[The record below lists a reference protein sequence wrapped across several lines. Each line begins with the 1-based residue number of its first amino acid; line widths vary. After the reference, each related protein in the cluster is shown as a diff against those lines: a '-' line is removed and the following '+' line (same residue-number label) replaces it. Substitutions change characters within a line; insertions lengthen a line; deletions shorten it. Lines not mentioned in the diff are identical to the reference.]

1 MCGIAGI
8 ISPPRL
14 DAGRLAAMGDALAHR
29 GPDGEGFL
37 VSDLREPLRMTR
49 RPQAVDRD
57 GGGPIVG
64 LAHRRLSIIDLSEE
78 NDQPFV
84 DPTGDYAIVHNGEIY
99 NYLELRRELESH
111 GHVFRTSGD
120 TEVTLRAYIQWG
132 SGCFERFMGMWAV
145 AILDRSARTLVL
157 SRDRFGIKPLYWTL
171 ASDCLLFASEIKG
184 LLASGLVRAEPDE
197 QTLARYLIG
206 GRLDVDGSTFF
217 SGVQQLPAAS
227 VAAIDL
233 DAGILTPQPRPF
245 WSLPSPERGTVPDEP
260 ATAVRAALE
269 DSIRMHLRSDVA
281 VGTCLSGG
289 IDSSGIVAL
298 ADTLRGDGVAQTLT
312 HIAFGYVPPERE
324 LSERRF
330 MEAVADRCD
339 VELTGVEPTR
349 EEFLDAL
356 PSVIAA
362 QDEPF
367 GSASIAAQ
375 WFVFRAAHEA
385 GVKVMLDGQ
394 GADEVFGGYHGYL
407 TMMAEGL
414 LLGGRPREFVRLMR
428 NCDSTIGGHPYP
440 LGFALAAMAPRGV
453 RIGMADGLAALR
465 RRRAATRVVGARHV
479 SQRLHDLMPKRSFE
493 TRLDPDELLRADVQ
507 SMSLPGLLRY
517 EDRNSMAH
525 SIEARVPYLDHRL
538 VELAFGI
545 PALER
550 MRGGMPKQV
559 LRSALADVLPDAV
572 MQRRDKIGF
581 RASPSATWELAR
593 RERESLIEPGSD
605 VERRWFQADEVA
617 RLIDSPNPTAD
628 VEFALWRVINTKL
641 WARGVWGERGG
652 LSS

>member
-8 ISPPRL
+8 ISPARP
-14 DAGRLAAMGDALAHR
+14 DAGRLAAMSDALAHR

-49 RPQAVDRD
+49 RPRQPEDSRGAT
-57 GGGPIVG
+57 VG
-64 LAHRRLSIIDLSEE
+64 LAHRRLSIIDLSTS

-84 DPTGDYAIVHNGEIY
+84 DATGDHAIAHNGEIY
-99 NYLELRRELESH
+99 NYLELRAELEA
-111 GHVFRTSGD
+111 GGCTFQTSGD
-120 TEVTLRAYIQWG
+120 TEVTLEAYKRWG
-132 SGCFERFMGMWAV
+132 PSCFERFVGMWAV
-145 AILDRSARTLVL
+145 AILDRRARTLTL

-171 ASDCLLFASEIKG
+171 AGEQLVFASEIKG

-197 QTLARYLIG
+197 QTVARYLIS
-206 GRLDVDGSTFF
+206 GRLEVDESTFLA
-217 SGVQQLPAAS
+217 GIEKLPAAS
-227 VAAIDL
+227 TAVIEIDAPSL
-233 DAGILTPQPRPF
+233 APRPRSY
-245 WSLPSPERGTVPDEP
+245 WSLPHPEPGSIGDMPE
-260 ATAVRAALE
+260 AKVRAALE
-269 DSIRMHLRSDVA
+269 DAIRIHLRSDVA

-356 PSVIAA
+356 PSVIAD

-375 WFVFRAAHEA
+375 WFVFRAAREA

-428 NCDSTIGGHPYP
+428 DCDSTIGGHPYP
-440 LGFALAAMAPRGV
+440 LGFALAAMAPRRV

-465 RRRAATRVVGARHV
+465 RRRAATRVVGAGHV

-538 VELAFGI
+538 VELAFRM

-559 LRSALADVLPDAV
+559 LRGALADVLPDAV

-593 RERESLIEPGSD
+593 RERESLVEPGSD

-641 WARGVWGERGG
+641 WARGLWGEKGG